1 MYVNIALCNWMMTME
16 AKIYAIITSG
26 GKQYKVEENKDIVVE
41 RIEGK
46 EGDKITLSEVNLVSD
61 GDKIE
66 IGKPVLAKGAVK
78 ATIKKQIK
86 GDKVI
91 AFKYKAKKRYRRKV
105 GHRQLLTILHL
116 DKISVKQ

>member
-1 MYVNIALCNWMMTME
+1 
-16 AKIYAIITSG
+16 
-26 GKQYKVEENKDIVVE
+26 
-41 RIEGK
+41 
-46 EGDKITLSEVNLVSD
+46 
-61 GDKIE
+61 
-66 IGKPVLAKGAVK
+66 LAKAAVK